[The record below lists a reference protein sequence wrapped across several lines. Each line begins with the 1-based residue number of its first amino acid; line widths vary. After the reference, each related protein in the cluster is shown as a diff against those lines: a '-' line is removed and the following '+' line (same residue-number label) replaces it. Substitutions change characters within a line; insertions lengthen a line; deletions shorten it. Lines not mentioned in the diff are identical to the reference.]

1 MSLAIALGAVA
12 STIARDY
19 AAALHVSVP
28 LIYGALLFSFA
39 IGFFLVKTGLD
50 LFFSCSLRSRR
61 LLLGRFHIE
70 DLWLEHVRK
79 NGTPYGIGVVQFTPD
94 GYTFKLQGENY
105 DSDGVSINAFRAELS
120 SLAWPIA
127 NFQHFNSDTRSKKDP
142 FEGLG
147 VVTFE
152 EARPHPIKY
161 TAHYSHNTSADSFSS
176 IARRLT
182 DTKERALLCH
192 QKTLREFVIREWHRF
207 ADF

>member
-1 MSLAIALGAVA
+1 M
-12 STIARDY
+12 
-19 AAALHVSVP
+19 
-28 LIYGALLFSFA
+28 
-39 IGFFLVKTGLD
+39 
-50 LFFSCSLRSRR
+50 
-61 LLLGRFHIE
+61 
-70 DLWLEHVRK
+70 
-79 NGTPYGIGVVQFTPD
+79 QFTPD

-207 ADF
+207 ADFLRFLAVADCRVERVGGIGGQSSNLDSSLEFLCRGFPGLFNTKPIHDS